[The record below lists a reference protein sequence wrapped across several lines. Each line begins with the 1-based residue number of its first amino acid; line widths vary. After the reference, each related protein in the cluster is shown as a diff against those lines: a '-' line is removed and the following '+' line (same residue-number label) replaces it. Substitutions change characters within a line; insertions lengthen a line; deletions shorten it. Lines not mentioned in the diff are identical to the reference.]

1 MTDQSTER
9 SVVHASFTLERTYP
23 SSPARVFSAWA
34 DPRYKI
40 RWFAG
45 GDEQVDEY
53 RLDFR
58 VGGQELA
65 RGTAPGD
72 VAYVY
77 EALYQDIV
85 PNERFVF
92 TYQMHLGEPRCSV
105 SLATV
110 ELRPDGTGTHLLYT
124 EHGAFL
130 DGLDDPKL
138 REAGTVELLN
148 ALGKALES
156 EVEPATHGAS

>member
-1 MTDQSTER
+1 MTDRVTER
-9 SVVHASFTLERTYP
+9 SVVHASFTLERAYP
-23 SSPARVFSAWA
+23 SAPARVFSAWA
-34 DPRYKI
+34 DPQFKI

-45 GDEQVDEY
+45 GDEQVGEY

-58 VGGQELA
+58 VGGRELA

-77 EALYQDIV
+77 DALYQDIV
-85 PNERFVF
+85 PNERIVF
-92 TYQMHLGEPRCSV
+92 TYQMHIGEPRCSV

-110 ELRPDGTGTHLLYT
+110 EFRPDGAGTRLLYT

-130 DGLDDPKL
+130 DGIDDPKL
-138 REAGTVELLN
+138 REAGTAELLVSL
-148 ALGKALES
+148 ARALES
-156 EVEPATHGAS
+156 EASALGAS